1 MKLTITNKIYVGI
14 GVLAAILICLGIF
27 SRFTIKKTQTM
38 LHEVHEYSE
47 LVDLLGERIVDHFK
61 WAEALSVGTI
71 MQGKEFSGKLD
82 PAQCKFGEWYYS
94 YKPSKEVEDVFKKIE
109 APHKR
114 LHESAAKIIAAL
126 KDGKKPLAEKIFIE
140 ESQPALKETQ
150 AALSELK
157 TFASKKMGEETEQT
171 ISLQRRMEWVSLT
184 VYALILLLIILGGV
198 LLLARPIKNELA
210 HISAGVE
217 TLSNGD
223 LRVEIKID
231 KDDEIGVLAHNLK
244 KMSDMFNDT
253 INGILTGATS
263 IISIVDILK
272 VRADKTIEGTRTQSS
287 QAAQIATAAE
297 EMSQTIT
304 DIARNASDAS
314 VSSAEAMETASK
326 GKEVA
331 DGAVET
337 VNRVYTSTVEL
348 STMIEKLNG
357 RTAEIGD
364 IVTVIKDIADQTNL
378 LALNAAIEAAR
389 AGEQGRGFAVVADE
403 VRKLAERTIKATA
416 EISDKIGAVQSE
428 SAQTT
433 RSMEE
438 ASTEV
443 TKATDYIRQVG
454 DTLNGIVY
462 AVQKVK
468 DQITQIATAVEEQS
482 AASEE
487 VAQNIEKTSNISK
500 DLEHMADDV
509 MHEVAGLVKV
519 VEHLRDS
526 SSSFK
531 TKGSE
536 LMILDLAKTDHRTF
550 MNKIGSCLKG
560 DLRLDPEQLPT
571 HHTCRFGKWYDDQGR
586 QMCGTLPSFK
596 AVDVPHEKVH
606 SMAKEIL
613 RAHYSGDIKRAE
625 KLFKEAEDTSDEIVS
640 LLDGIKRECGR
651 V

>member
-1 MKLTITNKIYVGI
+1 MKLTITNKIYFGI
-14 GVLAAILICLGIF
+14 GILAAILICLGIF
-27 SRFTIKKTQTM
+27 SRVTINTTKEM
-38 LHEVHEYSE
+38 LNDVHEYSE

-71 MQGKEFSGKLD
+71 MQGKEFAGKLD
-82 PAQCKFGEWYYS
+82 HTKCKFGEWYYS
-94 YKPSKEVEDVFKKIE
+94 YRPSKEVENIFKKIE
-109 APHKR
+109 APHKK
-114 LHESAAKIIAAL
+114 LHETAAKIIAAL
-126 KDGKKPLAEKIFIE
+126 KDGKRPLAEKIFIE
-140 ESQPALKETQ
+140 ETQPALKETQ
-150 AALSELK
+150 SALAELK
-157 TFASKKMGEETEQT
+157 SFASKKMGSETDEAVAMQ
-171 ISLQRRMEWVSLT
+171 QKMDWVVLA
-184 VYALILLLIILGGV
+184 VYALILLLVVVGGIF
-198 LLLARPIKNELA
+198 LLARPIKNELA
-210 HISAGVE
+210 HISEGVE
-217 TLSNGD
+217 TLAGGD
-223 LRVEIKID
+223 LRIDIKIE
-231 KDDEIGVLAHNLK
+231 KDDEIGVLAKHIK
-244 KMSDMFNDT
+244 KMSGTFNDT
-253 INGILTGATS
+253 INGILTGATN
-263 IISIVDILK
+263 IISIVDVLK
-272 VRADKTIEGTRTQSS
+272 VRAEKTIAGTRTQSA

-304 DIARNASDAS
+304 DIARNASEAS
-314 VSSAEAMETASK
+314 TSSVEAMDTATK

-337 VNRVYTSTVEL
+337 VNRVYRSTVDL
-348 STMIEKLNG
+348 SAMIEKLNG

-364 IVTVIKDIADQTNL
+364 ILTVIKDIADQTNL

-403 VRKLAERTIKATA
+403 VRKLAEKTIKATV

-428 SAQTT
+428 SAHTT

-438 ASTEV
+438 ASAEV
-443 TKATDYIRQVG
+443 TKATDYIKQVG
-454 DTLNGIVY
+454 DTLNNIVC

-487 VAQNIEKTSNISK
+487 VANNIEKTSSISK
-500 DLEHMADDV
+500 DLEHLADDV
-509 MHEVAGLVKV
+509 MHEVAGLIKV
-519 VEHLRDS
+519 GEHLRDS
-526 SSSFK
+526 SASFK

-550 MNKIGSCLKG
+550 MNKIGACLKG

-571 HHTCRFGKWYDDQGR
+571 HHTCRFGKWYDDQGK

-596 AVDVPHEKVH
+596 AVDNPHEKVH
-606 SMAKEIL
+606 LMAKEIL
-613 RAHYSGDIKRAE
+613 RLHYAGDTKRAE

-640 LLDGIKRECGR
+640 LLDGIKRECGK

>member
-1 MKLTITNKIYVGI
+1 MKLTITNKIYIGI
-14 GVLAAILICLGIF
+14 GTLAAILICLGIF
-27 SRFTIKKTQTM
+27 SRLTIKTTKEM
-38 LHEVHEYSE
+38 IHEVHEYSE

-61 WAEALSVGTI
+61 WAEALSVGAI
-71 MQGKEFSGKLD
+71 MQGKEFTGKLD
-82 PAQCKFGEWYYS
+82 PTKCKFGEWYYS
-94 YKPSKEVEDVFKKIE
+94 YKPSKEVEEVFKKIE
-109 APHKR
+109 APHKK

-126 KDGKKPLAEKIFIE
+126 KDGKRPLAEKIFIE
-140 ESQPALKETQ
+140 ETQPALKETQ
-150 AALSELK
+150 TALSELK
-157 TFASKKMGEETEQT
+157 TLASKKMGEKTDQT
-171 ISLQRRMEWVSLT
+171 IALQQKMGRVALT
-184 VYALILLLIILGGV
+184 VYALILLLVIVGGI
-198 LLLARPIKNELA
+198 LLLARPIKHELS
-210 HISAGVE
+210 HITESVE
-217 TLSNGD
+217 ILSNGD
-223 LRVEIKID
+223 LSVEIKID
-231 KDDEIGVLAHNLK
+231 KDDEIGVLASNLK
-244 KMSDMFNDT
+244 KMSGMFNNT
-253 INGILTGATS
+253 INGILTGATN
-263 IISIVDILK
+263 IISIVDVLK
-272 VRADKTIEGTRTQSS
+272 VRAEKTKEGTRTQSS

-304 DIARNASDAS
+304 DIARNASEAS
-314 VSSAEAMETASK
+314 LSSAEAMETASK

-348 STMIEKLNG
+348 SGMIEKLNG

-416 EISDKIGAVQSE
+416 EISNKIGAVQSE

-438 ASTEV
+438 ASGEV
-443 TKATDYIRQVG
+443 TRATDYIRQVG
-454 DTLNGIVY
+454 DTLNSIVY

-487 VAQNIEKTSNISK
+487 VARNIERTSSISQ
-500 DLEHMADDV
+500 DLEMMADDV
-509 MHEVAGLVKV
+509 MHEVAGLIKV
-519 VEHLRDS
+519 GEQLRES
-526 SSSFK
+526 SSNFK

-550 MNKIGSCLKG
+550 MNKIGACLKG
-560 DLRLDPEQLPT
+560 DLRLEPEQLPT

-596 AVDVPHEKVH
+596 AVNTPHEKVH

-613 RAHYSGDIKRAE
+613 RLHYSGDVKRAE
-625 KLFKEAEDTSDEIVS
+625 NLFREAEDESDKIVS
-640 LLDGIKRECGR
+640 LLDGIKRECGKA
-651 V
+651 